1 MKTAILI
8 IIALVVPVVV
18 IAFWVLKK
26 SAHQGDTQGTG
37 TTVPSSDDSSDSTD
51 GASPHVSQ
59 EPHEEYEP
67 KFVIGDRITNG
78 TDTYTIQ
85 DVKPN
90 GYLLEGQPPLYVP
103 FTDEEKWELADDEGS
118 SDPTEEPSTTEPPLQ
133 EPAISEYFT
142 EMISRFSS
150 VVTIPKGGI
159 TYQWLFALWT
169 HDDGRFWQQDLFP
182 SVVDYYGDNDYF
194 NSDLISAAWLF
205 ALVLSE
211 LVPEKRDLLYQ
222 IAYDYCGKGADTPV
236 YGWSFDYDP
245 NVGRM
250 VSAAVY
256 ATTRDAEKV
265 SEMRK
270 ELCGTMLTYEDI
282 SETYVDTTIFMPHAP
297 GPSLDGTKDNLPQDQ
312 AIHETIAHFY
322 NLDTKHVNKRQTT
335 IQSISNKEYHKQHL
349 FGKPRTVTDKKY
361 GVMSFNPVFGQHN
374 IGVEI
379 PDDGV
384 IANLCY
390 NIGKVCSATRIGLL
404 NQEYGRRRP
413 GQGATDGSANQYP
426 QQRALVNY
434 TIEESDGHTTG
445 YYDKGGYYVDG
456 NGNYI
461 GDYETFYQS
470 QLYAN
475 SYPSGHSAF
484 IEGVGMLLMMIMPD
498 RAGWILKAT
507 NEFAISRCICRYHW
521 MSDTIHGR
529 VVGSTMI
536 PVLAATT
543 NTEFD
548 VVLNAAREEYKRI
561 LNDGDGS
568 LEPTEEPSPEP
579 KEKVNTS
586 LSYVCGGYGSC
597 HVDAGEPQ
605 MGHCCNKEAKKDR
618 YPSIMVSQTVRFTIE
633 GDAGVTTID
642 GKTEGLF
649 EAGAQYV
656 LFCPAVVNGEA
667 KTSKITLRN
676 ENGVRVLY
684 YTASLRGTH
693 DDGPAER

>member
-1 MKTAILI
+1 MKTAILLI
-8 IIALVVPVVV
+8 VAMVVPVIG
-18 IAFWVLKK
+18 IAFWMLIRSSHHVGEEK
-26 SAHQGDTQGTG
+26 
-37 TTVPSSDDSSDSTD
+37 PSEETSEGEEGADGSSC
-51 GASPHVSQ
+51 PHESQ
-59 EPHEEYEP
+59 EPHEEFEP
-67 KFVIGDRITNG
+67 KFVIGDKITNG
-78 TDTYTIQ
+78 TDIYIIQ
-85 DVKPN
+85 AVKPN
-90 GYLLEGQPPLYVP
+90 GYLLEGQPPLYLP
-103 FTDEEKWELADDEGS
+103 FTEEEKWELADDEGS

-484 IEGVGMLLMMIMPD
+484 IEGVGMMLMMVMPD
-498 RAGWILKAT
+498 KADIILKAT

-529 VVGSTMI
+529 IIGTMMV

-543 NTEFD
+543 NVDFD
-548 VVLNAAREEYKRI
+548 GLLNKAKEEYQRI
-561 LNDGDGS
+561 VSGDVTPES
-568 LEPTEEPSPEP
+568 TQQPT
-579 KEKVNTS
+579 EKVNTS
-586 LSYVCGGYGSC
+586 LAYTIGGYGSC

-605 MGHCCNKEAKKDR
+605 MGHSCNKEAYKDR
-618 YPSIMVSQTVRFTIE
+618 YPSIMVNQTVDFTIE
-633 GDAGVTTID
+633 GAGMTTV
-642 GKTEGLF
+642 EGLTSGTW
-649 EAGAQYV
+649 EKDMQYV
-656 LFCPAVVNGEA
+656 LRCPAVAEGEE
-667 KTSKITLRN
+667 KTATITMRN
-676 ENGVRVLY
+676 NNGVRVAY
-684 YTASLRGTH
+684 YILSLRCTH
-693 DDGPAER
+693 DDGPAEW